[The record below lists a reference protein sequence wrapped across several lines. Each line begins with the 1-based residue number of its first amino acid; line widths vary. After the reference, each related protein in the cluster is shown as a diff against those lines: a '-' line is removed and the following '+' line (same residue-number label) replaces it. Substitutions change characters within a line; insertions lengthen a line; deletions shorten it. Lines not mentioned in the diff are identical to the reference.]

1 MAGAELADG
10 PVVPAR
16 QAILDLIEAVGS
28 ADGERIEECTRAL
41 GSLKW
46 FLAPLSWAAG
56 IVVLLVRGAR
66 LLIANWRLSLIQLIP
81 AAWVWLAMWD
91 LRWHVFGDEGFQT
104 IGLIKMLAL
113 YVGSVALT
121 VAAFWCN
128 TVFAFAIDGPPP
140 PRIRPAITKTRAVS
154 KIWLAAGLAIGVP
167 LATAGFLSPRLGHVW
182 FAILLSLAIVVMLI
196 SFVAV
201 PARIIGAAPQKLTTK
216 ERIGS
221 IAVSGTLSAVAMTP
235 GFVIARIGIVFL
247 GLPRTHLLGF
257 VLLTG
262 GAGLYAAG
270 MSTVKAVKLS
280 VKLVGDQ
287 REPTSSVA
295 VSRDG

>member
-1 MAGAELADG
+1 
-10 PVVPAR
+10 
-16 QAILDLIEAVGS
+16 
-28 ADGERIEECTRAL
+28 
-41 GSLKW
+41 
-46 FLAPLSWAAG
+46 
-56 IVVLLVRGAR
+56 
-66 LLIANWRLSLIQLIP
+66 
-81 AAWVWLAMWD
+81 
-91 LRWHVFGDEGFQT
+91 
-104 IGLIKMLAL
+104 
-113 YVGSVALT
+113 
-121 VAAFWCN
+121 
-128 TVFAFAIDGPPP
+128 
-140 PRIRPAITKTRAVS
+140 
-154 KIWLAAGLAIGVP
+154 IWLAAGLAIGVP